1 MPTLEHTWLGSIE
14 MSPHLLLLGI
24 YTESAVAWEDKRTL
38 GGVLKTRPAFSVK
51 GRKFKLDGND
61 NYLTADILREVL
73 ALINAAQPVLLVHHQ
88 LTAMVRVDAI
98 TNLSGE
104 LVDIADYCPE
114 LWGGA
119 QIELTEIG

>member
-1 MPTLEHTWLGSIE
+1 MPTLEHTWLGPIE
-14 MSPHLLLLGI
+14 MSPHLPLLGI
-24 YTESAVAWEDKRTL
+24 YTESIVTWEDKRTL

-51 GRKFKLDGND
+51 GRKLKLDGND
-61 NYLTADILREVL
+61 NYLSADIIREAL
-73 ALINAAQPVLLVHHQ
+73 ALVNSAQPVLLVHHL

-119 QIELTEIG
+119 QIELTEI

>member
-1 MPTLEHTWLGSIE
+1 

-24 YTESAVAWEDKRTL
+24 YTESSVTWEDKRTL

-51 GRKFKLDGND
+51 GRKLKLDGND
-61 NYLTADILREVL
+61 NYLSADIIREAL
-73 ALINAAQPVLLVHHQ
+73 ALVNSAQPVLLVHHL

-119 QIELTEIG
+119 QIELTEI

>member
-1 MPTLEHTWLGSIE
+1 MPTLEHTLLGSIE

-24 YTESAVAWEDKRTL
+24 YTEATVTWEDKRTL

-51 GRKFKLDGND
+51 GRKLKLDGND

-73 ALINAAQPVLLVHHQ
+73 ALVNAAQPVLLVHHQ

-98 TNLSGE
+98 TNATGE
-104 LVDIADYCPE
+104 ALNIADYCPE
-114 LWGGA
+114 LWAGA
-119 QIELTEIG
+119 VIELTEI